1 MRIKKELIIVF
12 FIILFVLFLEI
23 ISNKISEQITNKILK
38 EVDEVCEGIY
48 VLKSLDDS
56 GTLNEENKKNVEN
69 SLKKLMDLWFDKKKL
84 LALFFEHNEIE
95 KISRCMVIV
104 YEDTKN
110 NSFAN
115 ALEAKNEMKYLLKYL
130 NNKDELLIENI
141 F

>member
-38 EVDEVCEGIY
+38 EVDEVCDGIY

-69 SLKKLMDLWFDKKKL
+69 SLK
-84 LALFFEHNEIE
+84 
-95 KISRCMVIV
+95 
-104 YEDTKN
+104 
-110 NSFAN
+110 
-115 ALEAKNEMKYLLKYL
+115 
-130 NNKDELLIENI
+130 
-141 F
+141 